1 MTDTKMRLHDVVAVI
16 GLKNPSTDLAEVLCQ
31 SLGIDVFYAVKKSDP
46 TRRID
51 SLADE
56 AIVIAPFDQLS
67 PSILRIGL
75 MAPDLLFAKDELDC
89 NMTNEREMFGH
100 LLGWLVYRITSESDL
115 PEGWRLLDAAN
126 GRPQEGFDSP
136 TDSFSKGKILAGG
149 RVVVNF
155 GSGNRLM
162 QLPDSFSG
170 FFSAIEGFA
179 I

>member
-1 MTDTKMRLHDVVAVI
+1 MKLHDVVAVI
-16 GLKNPSTDLAEVLCQ
+16 GLKNPSTDLAEALCQ
-31 SLGIDVFYAVKKSDP
+31 SLGIEVFYAVKRADP
-46 TRRID
+46 TQRIE
-51 SLADE
+51 SLADD
-56 AIVIAPFDQLS
+56 AIVTDPFVQLAPNIF
-67 PSILRIGL
+67 RVGL
-75 MAPDLLFAKDELDC
+75 MAAEQLFADDELDC
-89 NMTNEREMFGH
+89 NIPSEREMFCH